1 MRPRAYRGDDLF
13 VCLYRPLIYD
23 VHYPFQSSHNAHRN
37 NSFIIILAAYTFLTS
52 ASVRITAHVFY
63 TFILLLL
70 IYNNMCLSLKI
81 DVRVSAGAGARAHVD
96 RIVFAGRRTTVNDT
110 VDAENTQNNNIQITI
125 IIYFWN

>member
-1 MRPRAYRGDDLF
+1 
-13 VCLYRPLIYD
+13 
-23 VHYPFQSSHNAHRN
+23 
-37 NSFIIILAAYTFLTS
+37 
-52 ASVRITAHVFY
+52 
-63 TFILLLL
+63 
-70 IYNNMCLSLKI
+70 MCLSLKI